1 MPNQIV
7 SNGIFI
13 APTKVERTGPQFFD
27 MSQQKLKL
35 VWSAVNLLA
44 QQEQRK
50 KQRDKREVI
59 PSWSRL
65 IPQIA
70 ACVAVISVILGGC
83 FYFDERMGRL
93 EQNFSNLNKRLDD
106 AEVFKNEYRKA
117 AIEKGFKD
125 PAIVPIKLVY
135 QDKPIKHPP
144 IADTKGRIANID
156 YNVTYEL
163 FKLSEGKMHFRVNG
177 HIGNNKFE
185 DNIIAV
191 PLVFDKPVDMTSV
204 NAPSLPRFYVQVI
217 ARPTTNSA
225 ILAIGPRGTDS
236 KTS

>member
-1 MPNQIV
+1 MNQ
-7 SNGIFI
+7 
-13 APTKVERTGPQFFD
+13 P
-27 MSQQKLKL
+27 KLKL

-44 QQEQRK
+44 QQGRRK
-50 KQRDKREVI
+50 KQRNNQEVVVRWSQSI
-59 PSWSRL
+59 PG
-65 IPQIA
+65 IA
-70 ACVAVISVILGGC
+70 ACIAVLGVILGGC
-83 FYFDERMGRL
+83 FYFDERMARL
-93 EQNFSNLNKRLDD
+93 EQNFSNLSKRLDD
-106 AEVFKNEYRKA
+106 AEVFKSEYRKA

-125 PAIVPIKLVY
+125 PAIVPVKLVY
-135 QDKPIKHPP
+135 QDTPIKHPP
-144 IADTKGRIANID
+144 IADTKGRVANID
-156 YNVTYEL
+156 YDVTYEL

-185 DNIIAV
+185 DNIVPV
-191 PLVFDKPVDMTSV
+191 PLVFDRPVDMTFV

>member
-1 MPNQIV
+1 
-7 SNGIFI
+7 
-13 APTKVERTGPQFFD
+13 
-27 MSQQKLKL
+27 
-35 VWSAVNLLA
+35 LA
-44 QQEQRK
+44 QQGQRK
-50 KQRDKREVI
+50 KQRNNRKVV
-59 PSWSRL
+59 PSWSQL
-65 IPQIA
+65 IPQVAGCIA
-70 ACVAVISVILGGC
+70 LISVIVGAC
-83 FYFDERMGRL
+83 FYFDERMARL
-93 EQNFSNLNKRLDD
+93 EQNFSNLSKRLDD
-106 AEVFKNEYRKA
+106 AEVFKSEYRKA

-125 PAIVPIKLVY
+125 PAIVPVKLVY
-135 QDKPIKHPP
+135 QDTPIKQPP
-144 IADTKGRIANID
+144 IADTKGKVANID

-191 PLVFDKPVDMTSV
+191 PLVFDKPVDMTFV

>member
-1 MPNQIV
+1 
-7 SNGIFI
+7 
-13 APTKVERTGPQFFD
+13 
-27 MSQQKLKL
+27 MSQPRLKL

-44 QQEQRK
+44 QQRQRK
-50 KQRDKREVI
+50 KRNNQEVVL
-59 PSWSRL
+59 SWSQL

-70 ACVAVISVILGGC
+70 ACIAVISVILGGC
-83 FYFDERMGRL
+83 FYFDERMSRL
-93 EQNFSNLNKRLDD
+93 EQNFSNLSKRLDD
-106 AEVFKNEYRKA
+106 AEVFKSEYRKA

-125 PAIVPIKLVY
+125 PAIVPVKLVY
-135 QDKPIKHPP
+135 QDTPIKHPP
-144 IADTKGRIANID
+144 IADTKGRVANID
-156 YNVTYEL
+156 YDVTYEL

-185 DNIIAV
+185 DNIVAV
-191 PLVFDKPVDMTSV
+191 PLVFDKPVDMTFV

-217 ARPTTNSA
+217 ARPTSSSA